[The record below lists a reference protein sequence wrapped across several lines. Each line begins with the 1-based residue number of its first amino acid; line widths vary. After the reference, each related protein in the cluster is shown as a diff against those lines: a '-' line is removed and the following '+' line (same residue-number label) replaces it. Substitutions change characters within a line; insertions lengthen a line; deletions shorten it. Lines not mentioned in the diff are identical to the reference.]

1 MQQRTCWRSTSAPR
15 TAPVRASD
23 ESVFRLVSPSHR
35 ARQNH
40 RPELQST
47 SHEIQTR
54 HSNISLD
61 RGTGSDLVLVLQ
73 KMFHNLMWYKIYL
86 LLYYRI
92 TCIQKLSHIVKIKR
106 GQRKCSGGVWFRSVP
121 DDTESEHLVHLVR
134 HKTSHSTYSYS
145 KKSHFTDFWLFLI
158 FFCLLF
164 YHTEVLISLTFIL
177 GARNLTGPISNIN
190 LTQTSSVT
198 SRDFDKVLF
207 LCFWVISRRRF
218 TSSPLWVL
226 QSDWREER
234 AKRWNYA
241 LMWKRTKWKRDET
254 WSLTKLNESFT
265 PAVMDCVAVLE
276 EKIEIS
282 AISRRIVYIFAQIV
296 KRTQKTQLW
305 DC

>member
-15 TAPVRASD
+15 TAPARASD

-73 KMFHNLMWYKIYL
+73 KMFHYMMRYKIYL

-92 TCIQKLSHIVKIKR
+92 TCIQKLSHFVKIKR
-106 GQRKCSGGVWFRSVP
+106 GQRKCSVLFGSACTRWHRVRTSRS
-121 DDTESEHLVHLVR
+121 LGW
-134 HKTSHSTYSYS
+134 TSYSYS

-198 SRDFDKVLF
+198 SRDFDLKSYFFASELF
-207 LCFWVISRRRF
+207 PGADSHLPHCGFCRVIDGRKEWSGEIMRWCEREQNENEMKHEVWLNLMKALRL
-218 TSSPLWVL
+218 LWWIVSL
-226 QSDWREER
+226 F
-234 AKRWNYA
+234 
-241 LMWKRTKWKRDET
+241 WKRKLR
-254 WSLTKLNESFT
+254 SLPSPEES
-265 PAVMDCVAVLE
+265 CIYLH
-276 EKIEIS
+276 K
-282 AISRRIVYIFAQIV
+282 
-296 KRTQKTQLW
+296 
-305 DC
+305 

>member
-15 TAPVRASD
+15 TAPARASD

-73 KMFHNLMWYKIYL
+73 KMFHNVMRYKIYL

-134 HKTSHSTYSYS
+134 HKTSHSSYSYS
-145 KKSHFTDFWLFLI
+145 KKSHFTDF
-158 FFCLLF
+158 
-164 YHTEVLISLTFIL
+164 
-177 GARNLTGPISNIN
+177 
-190 LTQTSSVT
+190 
-198 SRDFDKVLF
+198 
-207 LCFWVISRRRF
+207 
-218 TSSPLWVL
+218 
-226 QSDWREER
+226 
-234 AKRWNYA
+234 
-241 LMWKRTKWKRDET
+241 
-254 WSLTKLNESFT
+254 
-265 PAVMDCVAVLE
+265 
-276 EKIEIS
+276 
-282 AISRRIVYIFAQIV
+282 
-296 KRTQKTQLW
+296 
-305 DC
+305 

>member
-15 TAPVRASD
+15 TAPARASD

-92 TCIQKLSHIVKIKR
+92 TCIQKLSHFVKIKR
-106 GQRKCSGGVWFRSVP
+106 GQRKCSVLFGSACTRWHRVRTSRS
-121 DDTESEHLVHLVR
+121 LGW
-134 HKTSHSTYSYS
+134 TSYSYS

-226 QSDWREER
+226 QSDWRGGKSEAMKLCADVKEN
-234 AKRWNYA
+234 KMKTRWN
-241 LMWKRTKWKRDET
+241 MKSD
-254 WSLTKLNESFT
+254 
-265 PAVMDCVAVLE
+265 
-276 EKIEIS
+276 
-282 AISRRIVYIFAQIV
+282 
-296 KRTQKTQLW
+296 
-305 DC
+305 